1 MEVIKLNRLTS
12 DYGVIIK
19 WSDYFIECY
28 EYNSDKLTFIDTDGN
43 WLEQDYI
50 FLTEKE
56 LRWYLESIKPYC
68 DTYKIIKVLKHDTK
82 QK

>member
-1 MEVIKLNRLTS
+1 MNRLTS

-28 EYNSDKLTFIDTDGN
+28 EYNEDKLTFIDSDGN
-43 WLEQDYI
+43 WLAQDYI

-56 LRWYLESIKPYC
+56 LRCYLESIKPYC
-68 DTYKIIKVLKHDTK
+68 NTYKIIKTLKENPNK
-82 QK
+82 

>member
-1 MEVIKLNRLTS
+1 MERLTS

-28 EYNSDKLTFIDTDGN
+28 EYNEDKLTFIDSDGN
-43 WLEQDYI
+43 WLLQDYI

-56 LRWYLESIKPYC
+56 LKCYLESIKPYC
-68 DTYKIIKVLKHDTK
+68 DTYKIIKPLKENPNK
-82 QK
+82 QKY

>member
-28 EYNSDKLTFIDTDGN
+28 EYNSDKLTFIDSDGN

-56 LRWYLESIKPYC
+56 LRCYLESIKPYC
-68 DTYKIIKVLKHDTK
+68 DTYKIIKVLKENPNK
-82 QK
+82 

>member
-56 LRWYLESIKPYC
+56 IKCYLDSIKPYC
-68 DTYKIIKVLKHDTK
+68 DTYKIIKVLKENPNK
-82 QK
+82 

>member
-1 MEVIKLNRLTS
+1 MEKLTS

-19 WSDYFIECY
+19 WSDYFIESFS
-28 EYNSDKLTFIDTDGN
+28 YNSKLLTFISDTGS

-56 LRWYLESIKPYC
+56 LRCYLENIKLYC
-68 DTYKIIKVLKHDTK
+68 DTYKIIKPLKENPNK
-82 QK
+82 QKY

>member
-56 LRWYLESIKPYC
+56 LRCYLESIKPYC
-68 DTYKIIKVLKHDTK
+68 DTYKIIKVLKENPNK
-82 QK
+82 

>member
-1 MEVIKLNRLTS
+1 MNRLTS

-19 WSDYFIECY
+19 WSDYFIESFS
-28 EYNSDKLTFIDTDGN
+28 YNTKLLSFVDDTGS

-56 LRWYLESIKPYC
+56 LKCYLESIKPYC
-68 DTYKIIKVLKHDTK
+68 DTYKIIKVLKQETNE
-82 QK
+82 

>member
-1 MEVIKLNRLTS
+1 MERLTS

-56 LRWYLESIKPYC
+56 LRCYLDSIKPYC
-68 DTYKIIKVLKHDTK
+68 DTYKIIKVLKENPNK
-82 QK
+82 

>member
-1 MEVIKLNRLTS
+1 MNRLTS

-56 LRWYLESIKPYC
+56 LRCYLDCIKPYC
-68 DTYKIIKVLKHDTK
+68 NTYKIIKVLKENPIA